1 MIKNKNKIHIFYN
14 GTDIHKYFTF
24 DTATWCK
31 EVQRKLVWSLF
42 LPATVNIQELS
53 VEKNSGPDNRCSLPS
68 GLSNGA
74 ANLYRTHTRLPWR
87 NWPRNKLTQPQS
99 CSFWEGHQEHT
110 LEEKTAHPTHSS
122 GKTLRSSC
130 RRGKLDASPSSCAK
144 INSKQI
150 KVLNLKPEVQ
160 PLLEE
165 NLRREHLK
173 LEVEAKTS
181 WTRIQAQEVIP
192 RTDARDHMK
201 WKCLHASRE
210 MISRERRQSEEWE
223 KTTGQLHFLW

>member
-1 MIKNKNKIHIFYN
+1 MVLH
-14 GTDIHKYFTF
+14 
-24 DTATWCK
+24 
-31 EVQRKLVWSLF
+31 
-42 LPATVNIQELS
+42 
-53 VEKNSGPDNRCSLPS
+53 
-68 GLSNGA
+68 
-74 ANLYRTHTRLPWR
+74 NLYRTHTRLPWR

-110 LEEKTAHPTHSS
+110 LKEKTAHPTNNS

-150 KVLNLKPEVQ
+150 KVLNLNPEVQ

-165 NLRREHLK
+165 NMRRENLK

-181 WTRIQAQEVIP
+181 RIRIQAQEVIP

-201 WKCLHASRE
+201 WKCLHAARE
-210 MISRERRQSEEWE
+210 MIRRERRRSEERE
-223 KTTGQLHFLW
+223 KTICQLHFLWQLTPRTHRELQKIEHPPRRRRSINGLMKWKGCLQRKRHKMPVIFFKS

>member
-1 MIKNKNKIHIFYN
+1 MVLH
-14 GTDIHKYFTF
+14 
-24 DTATWCK
+24 
-31 EVQRKLVWSLF
+31 
-42 LPATVNIQELS
+42 
-53 VEKNSGPDNRCSLPS
+53 
-68 GLSNGA
+68 
-74 ANLYRTHTRLPWR
+74 NLYRTHTRLPWR

-110 LEEKTAHPTHSS
+110 LKEKTAHPTNNS

-150 KVLNLKPEVQ
+150 KVLNLNPEVQ

-165 NLRREHLK
+165 NMRRENLK

-181 WTRIQAQEVIP
+181 RIRIQAQEVIP

-201 WKCLHASRE
+201 WKCLHAARE
-210 MISRERRQSEEWE
+210 MIRRERRRSEERE
-223 KTTGQLHFLW
+223 KTICQLHFLWQLTPRTHRELQKNWTPTTKTPINKWVNEVKGLFAKEEAQNASDFF

>member
-1 MIKNKNKIHIFYN
+1 MNKNKIHIFYN

-31 EVQRKLVWSLF
+31 EAQRKLVWSLF
-42 LPATVNIQELS
+42 LPATVNIRDPF
-53 VEKNSGPDNRCSLPS
+53 VEKLVDLITDALCLQFPVMVLH
-68 GLSNGA
+68 
-74 ANLYRTHTRLPWR
+74 NLYRTHTRLPWR

-110 LEEKTAHPTHSS
+110 LKEKTAHPTNNS

-150 KVLNLKPEVQ
+150 KVLNLNPEVQ
-160 PLLEE
+160 PLLEK
-165 NLRREHLK
+165 NMRREHLK

-181 WTRIQAQEVIP
+181 WIRTQAQEVIP
-192 RTDARDHMK
+192 RTDARDTMK
-201 WKCLHASRE
+201 WKCLHAAKE
-210 MISRERRQSEEWE
+210 MISWERRQSEERE
-223 KTTGQLHFLW
+223 KTICQLHFLW